1 MTVADTR
8 SLVEAGRRLGREVG
22 SSGIVALGEIGVA
35 NTTVAAALACGLL
48 GADPAEVT
56 GLGSGADAA
65 MLDRKRHVV
74 AAAVRRARS
83 ARPALDED
91 PMVALAELGGP
102 ELAVLAG
109 VALGAAQSRAVV
121 VVDGFAV
128 SLAALVAVRLEPAVQ
143 ACLVA
148 GQRSRE
154 LGHALVLEHLGCEP
168 LLDLRLRAGEGA
180 GAVLA
185 TGLLLDG
192 LAVRRGTARVD
203 H

>member
-1 MTVADTR
+1 MTTADTQR
-8 SLVEAGRRLGREVG
+8 LLEAGRRLGQEVG
-22 SSGIVALGEIGVA
+22 ASGIVALGEIGVA

-48 GADPAEVT
+48 GADVDAVT
-56 GLGSGADAA
+56 GLGSGADAG
-65 MLDRKRHVV
+65 MLSRKRDAV

-83 ARPALDED
+83 AHPALSED
-91 PMVALAELGGP
+91 PLVALAELGGP

-109 VALGAAQSRAVV
+109 VTLGAAQSRAVV

-128 SLAALVAVRLEPAVQ
+128 SLAALVAVQLEPAVQ

-154 LGHALVLEHLGCEP
+154 RGHALVLEHLGCEP
-168 LLDLRLRAGEGA
+168 LLDLRLRAGEGV
-180 GAVLA
+180 GAALA

-192 LAVRRGTARVD
+192 LALRRGTAQVD
-203 H
+203 F